1 MDIAKMDLEIKKLT
15 DKIKNNR
22 ISLIEN
28 YNEIISHPNKYMNE
42 LKNEY
47 KKEMKRIKDILDYKI
62 IGLMNIVKHLESIS
76 GEDLSGTE
84 KNELRYDIRIVL
96 EELDILNKE
105 KDLLKNII

>member
-15 DKIKNNR
+15 EEIKKNR
-22 ISLIEN
+22 ISFIEN

-62 IGLMNIVKHLESIS
+62 IGLMDIVKHLESIS